1 MLKKPIKTMAKEL
14 SKLIPGLGQ
23 IVAPS
28 ISVAMIEAAGWA
40 IAKQL
45 ENELKDK

>member
-1 MLKKPIKTMAKEL
+1 MLKQPIKTVTKEL
-14 SKLIPGLGQ
+14 SKIIPILGQ

-45 ENELKDK
+45 EKELKDK